1 MVTDEC
7 GRSVQ
12 VLPWCD
18 STIRGR
24 TSNPFRTLHW
34 AGLNIGGGD
43 RRVFTGARANF
54 NICLP
59 ILLASLRNDCCVVA
73 KKERLDI
80 DRYGRPSLL
89 LSELR
94 GHFDTSEVEQVRTAA
109 ESEYVGILSTQS
121 RRRRRPLWRKKK
133 VRGRWWTSGEQRRG
147 GQKRAAAVAA
157 AAAAAA
163 AAVKCRKQN
172 PMFIQSFP
180 ASPGHYC
187 LRNFMFTF
195 VTDLPIKLPRRGRS
209 HRRGGL

>member
-73 KKERLDI
+73 KN
-80 DRYGRPSLL
+80 SLL
-89 LSELR
+89 WPGIGVRR
-94 GHFDTSEVEQVRTAA
+94 GEPGSGEAGSGLTRVV
-109 ESEYVGILSTQS
+109 LNSTVASALKVSVVWEAVVASAIFCWQRGS
-121 RRRRRPLWRKKK
+121 LFCDYG
-133 VRGRWWTSGEQRRG
+133 VRGVG
-147 GQKRAAAVAA
+147 
-157 AAAAAA
+157 
-163 AAVKCRKQN
+163 
-172 PMFIQSFP
+172 
-180 ASPGHYC
+180 
-187 LRNFMFTF
+187 
-195 VTDLPIKLPRRGRS
+195 
-209 HRRGGL
+209 